1 MHLTSLRHCQY
12 LPFNAR
18 SMMCMAMVMSVQHL
32 EHMSAELEQSHHYS
46 LSMMSPTLPARHVV
60 LTYSISSHR
69 HNLSCQCQT
78 PVLFPEP
85 GKLPASLYY
94 VDWATSIK
102 YQSVAIRAAMLPNML
117 IFYPHRKSGQRE
129 VKKPCNAK
137 LSVKINSYTSRIYDT
152 VTCIYLK
159 QGLVNTYYHKYLFF
173 SSSTEVYYN

>member
-18 SMMCMAMVMSVQHL
+18 SMMRMAMVMRVQHL
-32 EHMSAELEQSHHYS
+32 EHMSAELEQNRHYS
-46 LSMMSPTLPARHVV
+46 LSMMSPPLPAGRAV
-60 LTYSISSHR
+60 LTYNSSSH
-69 HNLSCQCQT
+69 HHSLSCQCQT
-78 PVLFPEP
+78 PVLFPAP

-94 VDWATSIK
+94 VDWATSTK

-137 LSVKINSYTSRIYDT
+137 LSVKI
-152 VTCIYLK
+152 
-159 QGLVNTYYHKYLFF
+159 H
-173 SSSTEVYYN
+173 